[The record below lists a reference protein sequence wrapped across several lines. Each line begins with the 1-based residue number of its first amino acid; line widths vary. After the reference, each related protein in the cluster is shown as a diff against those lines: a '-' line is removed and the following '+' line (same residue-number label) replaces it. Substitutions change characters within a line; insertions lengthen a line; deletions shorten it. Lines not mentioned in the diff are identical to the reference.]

1 MWIRMRGAFPHQEF
15 VSIRGKKSQTK
26 KTTLMLSFMR
36 VDTETRKNDTMQ
48 GKDKKESHKLA
59 V

>member
-1 MWIRMRGAFPHQEF
+1 MRGAFPHQEF
-15 VSIRGKKSQTK
+15 VSIRGKKKPNQE

-36 VDTETRKNDTMQ
+36 VDTETRKNDTIQ